1 MRPGYVQFF
10 ERMQQLPGVFK
21 GAAILGLARMSSS
34 VLALGISIWEY
45 WRTVR
50 PERIVRLTRR
60 NGLVLRNRVRDTMA
74 EFVEVMFSIP
84 EMLVRSDERA

>member
-1 MRPGYVQFF
+1 MSSSSSACNSCPECSRVPQY
-10 ERMQQLPGVFK
+10 
-21 GAAILGLARMSSS
+21 LGLARMSSS